1 MSLLMEALKKAE
13 QAKRKVTE
21 ASAAAPPP
29 PAAPP
34 GLVLEL
40 TPAETNAPKATTA
53 PPAEIPPSA
62 AAPAL
67 TAAAFTLMTARPVDP
82 SPPVDGVSAP
92 ATDATIPPP
101 PPVAP
106 APRQPLPQSV
116 RTPAKLE
123 LSLDTSM
130 QPLRAAPPARNLP
143 PRRGL
148 PMVWVAGGAALLA
161 AAAGGG
167 YWYYNSMAK
176 YLTQQSTLGMPQTAP
191 APAPEAVANPAA
203 PVVAAPVVPPPPST
217 VKTTP
222 KTTPRT
228 VAKINS
234 ASPPNAPD
242 APALSQPVTAAAA
255 EVPAAVAAV
264 PDAASAPVNVA
275 AADLPVP
282 APAPITISRDAEQ
295 NDLLVALQSAY
306 RAYQRGDDSSAQTL
320 YAGVL
325 ARDQHNRDALL
336 GVAAIAVRQKDFVR
350 AQEIYSELLTLDP
363 KDSVAQAGFVS
374 VTASFDPLQQEARIK
389 ALLEQEPGASHLLFT
404 YASFLMQQ
412 QRWLEATRTL
422 LPAVA
427 AQRDNADYAFNLAV
441 SFDHLGQAEAAVK
454 YYREALALAARQ
466 STNFRVEDVRRR
478 LKLMSAGGEGAAP

>member
-21 ASAAAPPP
+21 APAAAPSSPT
-29 PAAPP
+29 ASP

-40 TPAETNAPKATTA
+40 TPAEANAPKSATA

-82 SPPVDGVSAP
+82 GPPVDGASAP
-92 ATDATIPPP
+92 ATDDPISRP
-101 PPVAP
+101 AP
-106 APRQPLPQSV
+106 AASPPAQPRPQSV

-123 LSLDTSM
+123 LSLDTST
-130 QPLRAAPPARNLP
+130 QPLRAAPPTRNLP

-161 AAAGGG
+161 AAAGSG

-176 YLTQQSTLGMPQTAP
+176 YLTQQSTLGMPQMAS
-191 APAPEAVANPAA
+191 APAPEAVATPAA
-203 PVVAAPVVPPPPST
+203 PVAAAVVAPPSA
-217 VKTTP
+217 VKTAP

-234 ASPPNAPD
+234 ASPSAPD
-242 APALSQPVTAAAA
+242 AASLSQPVATAAA

-264 PDAASAPVNVA
+264 PDAASAPVNA
-275 AADLPVP
+275 GIADPPVP

-295 NDLLVALQSAY
+295 NDLLGALQSAY

-320 YAGVL
+320 YDGVL

-422 LPAVA
+422 LSAVA

-478 LKLMSAGGEGAAP
+478 LKLMSPGGEGAAP

>member
-21 ASAAAPPP
+21 APAVAPSP

-40 TPAETNAPKATTA
+40 TPAETDVPKTTAA
-53 PPAEIPPSA
+53 PPAEIPPT

-82 SPPVDGVSAP
+82 GPPAEGMSAP
-92 ATDATIPPP
+92 ATDDPIPPP
-101 PPVAP
+101 VPAAP
-106 APRQPLPQSV
+106 APAQPRPQSV
-116 RTPAKLE
+116 RAPAKLE
-123 LSLDTSM
+123 LSLDTST
-130 QPLRAAPPARNLP
+130 QPLRTVPPTRNLP
-143 PRRGL
+143 PRRKL

-191 APAPEAVANPAA
+191 APAPEAVATPAA
-203 PVVAAPVVPPPPST
+203 PVVATAVVAPPPVV
-217 VKTTP
+217 KTAP
-222 KTTPRT
+222 KTTPRP

-234 ASPPNAPD
+234 ANSPPSAPD
-242 APALSQPVTAAAA
+242 AASLSQPVAAATA

-264 PDAASAPVNVA
+264 PDAASAPVNA
-275 AADLPVP
+275 AAAELPVP

-325 ARDQHNRDALL
+325 TRDQHNRDALL

-441 SFDHLGQAEAAVK
+441 SFDHLGQAEAAMK

>member
-21 ASAAAPPP
+21 APAAAPSL

-34 GLVLEL
+34 ALALEL
-40 TPAETNAPKATTA
+40 TPTETAAPKSVPAH
-53 PPAEIPPSA
+53 PAEIPPSA

-67 TAAAFTLMTARPVDP
+67 TAAAFTLMTARPVDT
-82 SPPVDGVSAP
+82 SPPVDVVSTPATNETTPPPAP
-92 ATDATIPPP
+92 AASQPP
-101 PPVAP
+101 
-106 APRQPLPQSV
+106 QPLPQIV
-116 RTPAKLE
+116 RTPAKAE
-123 LSLDTSM
+123 LSLDIFT
-130 QPLRAAPPARNLP
+130 QPLRAAPPTRSLP

-161 AAAGGG
+161 ASAGGG

-176 YLTQQSTLGMPQTAP
+176 YLTQQSTLGMPQVAP
-191 APAPEAVANPAA
+191 APAPEAVDTSAA
-203 PVVAAPVVPPPPST
+203 PLVASAVVPPPLAVTSAA
-217 VKTTP
+217 KTTP
-222 KTTPRT
+222 QA

-234 ASPPNAPD
+234 ARPPLRAPS
-242 APALSQPVTAAAA
+242 APAAS
-255 EVPAAVAAV
+255 AAVAVVPTPVPAV
-264 PDAASAPVNVA
+264 PDGASTTGSDVAASV
-275 AADLPVP
+275 PVP
-282 APAPITISRDAEQ
+282 PPVPITISRDAEQ
-295 NDLLVALQSAY
+295 NDLLVALQTAY

-350 AQEIYSELLTLDP
+350 AQEVYSELLTLDP

-374 VTASFDPLQQEARIK
+374 VTGSFDPLQQEARIK
-389 ALLEQEPGASHLLFT
+389 ALLEQEPGAPHLLFT

-422 LPAVA
+422 LPALS

-441 SFDHLGQAEAAVK
+441 SFDHLGQVEAAVK
-454 YYREALALAARQ
+454 YYREALALASRQ

-478 LKLMSAGGEGAAP
+478 LKLMSPGGEGAAP